1 MGTTERTPGGTPGAL
16 SLEQLLEVFEPD
28 TGAPHPVSVHR
39 ALHVARHLQRR
50 AMKLQAPSEKRQQR
64 ELERMMEMPHDKATL
79 MQMTDQALRAKRPP
93 RAADQLIHLFDVQ
106 GIPRFFSTLDRALL
120 KGFQSFGRY
129 LPGVAVPVMR
139 EKMRDETANV
149 ILPAESDVL
158 LPHLKAR

>member
-28 TGAPHPVSVHR
+28 TGAPHPVSVQR

-120 KGFQSFGRY
+120 KGFQSKWYPDCNMISFLLLTSFNHFGS
-129 LPGVAVPVMR
+129 AF
-139 EKMRDETANV
+139 TFANLWV
-149 ILPAESDVL
+149 RRVCI
-158 LPHLKAR
+158 